1 MNRRSVLI
9 FGLPVVLV
17 PALLYGILGRERT
30 LHALTRVATE
40 QAVVP
45 VQVISPRG
53 GPATRPLV
61 LPGTVRAWYEAPIFA
76 QVAGYV
82 SSWSEDYGAI
92 VKAGQLLATID
103 TPGLDAQYAAAKAS
117 LNVAQ
122 ANYRLA
128 MSTASRWQALAGTP
142 AVSQQEVDV
151 QTAGAAAR
159 KAEMEA
165 AAQDVARYAALEA
178 FKRVVAPFDGVVT
191 ARLTDVGSYVNA
203 AGGDASVRGNS
214 TELFSVADVHEMRV
228 FVSVPQ
234 DYASLLGPNITA
246 TLHQPSQ
253 PGKSIE
259 AKFLTTA
266 RAFNA
271 NTRTAVTELTVD
283 NPNHTLWPGTFVEV
297 EFQVPTDPTVLT
309 MPESALIFRE
319 DGAQVAIVDSQ
330 NRIHLRNVTL
340 GQNLG
345 QTVQVT
351 SGLSP
356 GDKLVNNP
364 PAGLLDGQ
372 PVKAVTPANGY
383 ATAPPK
389 ASPETPPE
397 TSPEPPPETP
407 SLAAA
412 AGGDE

>member
-1 MNRRSVLI
+1 MKRRTLLI
-9 FGLPVVLV
+9 FGLPAVLV
-17 PALLYGILGRERT
+17 AALLVYGLVGRERA
-30 LHALTRVATE
+30 LGALTRVSNE
-40 QAVVP
+40 QANVP
-45 VQVISPRG
+45 VQVISPQK

-82 SSWSEDYGAI
+82 HSWNEDYGAD

-103 TPGLDAQYAAAKAS
+103 TPSLDAQYAAAKAS

-128 MSTASRWQALAGTP
+128 VSTAARWQALAGTP
-142 AVSQQEVDV
+142 AVSKQEVDV
-151 QTAGAAAR
+151 QSAGAAAR

-203 AGGDASVRGNS
+203 AGGDVSVRGSS

-246 TLHQPSQ
+246 TLHLPSQ

-266 RAFNA
+266 RAFNPS
-271 NTRTAVTELTVD
+271 TRTAETELTVD
-283 NPNHTLWPGTFVEV
+283 NSDHALWPGTYVDV
-297 EFQVPTDPTVLT
+297 QFQVPADPSVLT
-309 MPESALIFRE
+309 MPEAALIFRAA
-319 DGAQVAIVDSQ
+319 GAQVAIVDAQ
-330 NRIHLRNVTL
+330 NHVHLRNVTL

-364 PAGLLDGQ
+364 PAGLLEGQ
-372 PVKAVTPANGY
+372 SVQPVTPATGY
-383 ATAPPK
+383 ATAPQKTQGQQTQPTVDAANGQAK
-389 ASPETPPE
+389 ATTP
-397 TSPEPPPETP
+397 
-407 SLAAA
+407 
-412 AGGDE
+412 

>member
-1 MNRRSVLI
+1 MKRRTLLI
-9 FGLPVVLV
+9 FGLPIALAAAVL
-17 PALLYGILGRERT
+17 AYGIVGRERA
-30 LHALTRVATE
+30 LAALTRVANG
-40 QAVVP
+40 QAIVP
-45 VQVISPRG
+45 VQVISPQR

-82 SSWSEDYGAI
+82 HGWNEDYGAA

-103 TPGLDAQYAAAKAS
+103 TPGLDAQYAAAKAN

-128 MSTASRWQALAGTP
+128 VSTAARWQALAGTP
-142 AVSQQEVDV
+142 AVSKQEVDV
-151 QTAGAAAR
+151 QAAGAQAR

-203 AGGDASVRGNS
+203 AGGDVSVRGTS
-214 TELFSVADVHEMRV
+214 TELFTVADVHEMRV

-234 DYASLLGPNITA
+234 DYANLLDSHTTA
-246 TLHQPSQ
+246 KLHQPSQ
-253 PGKSIE
+253 PGKTIE

-266 RAFNA
+266 RAFNPQ
-271 NTRTAVTELTVD
+271 TRTAVTELTVD
-283 NPNHTLWPGTFVEV
+283 NSNHTLWPGTYVDV
-297 EFQVPTDPTVLT
+297 EFQVPTDPSVLT
-309 MPESALIFRE
+309 MPEAALIFRA
-319 DGAQVAIVDSQ
+319 DGAQVAIVDTQ
-330 NRIHLRNVTL
+330 NHIHLRNVTL
-340 GQNLG
+340 GANLG

-356 GDKLVNNP
+356 GDRLVNNP
-364 PAGLLDGQ
+364 PAGLLEGQ
-372 PVKAVTPANGY
+372 SVQAVTPATGY
-383 ATAPPK
+383 AMATQKTGAQ
-389 ASPETPPE
+389 
-397 TSPEPPPETP
+397 PEPPPAASATNGQAKATTP
-407 SLAAA
+407 
-412 AGGDE
+412 

>member
-1 MNRRSVLI
+1 MKRRTLLM

-17 PALLYGILGRERT
+17 AALLLHGIVARERA
-30 LHALTRVATE
+30 LASLTRVSTE
-40 QAVVP
+40 QAIIP
-45 VQVISPRG
+45 VQIISPQRG
-53 GPATRPLV
+53 PSTRPLV

-82 SSWSEDYGAI
+82 QSWSADFGAT

-103 TPGLDAQYAAAKAS
+103 APSLDAQYASAQAN
-117 LNVAQ
+117 LRVAQ

-128 MSTASRWQALAGTP
+128 VSTASRWQALAGTP
-142 AVSQQEVDV
+142 AVSKQEVEV
-151 QTAGAAAR
+151 QTAGAEAR

-165 AAQDVARYAALEA
+165 SAQDVARYAALEA

-203 AGGDASVRGNS
+203 AGGDVSVRGNS
-214 TELFSVADVHEMRV
+214 TELFTVADVHEMRV

-234 DYASLLGPNITA
+234 DYASLLGPGITA

-266 RAFNA
+266 RAFNT

-283 NPNHTLWPGTFVEV
+283 NSDHTLWPGTYVDV
-297 EFQVPTDPTVLT
+297 VFQVPTDPTVLT
-309 MPESALIFRE
+309 MPEAALIFRA
-319 DGAQVAIVDSQ
+319 DGAQVAIVDAQ
-330 NRIHLRNVTL
+330 NRVHLRNVTL

-364 PAGLLDGQ
+364 PAGLLEGQ
-372 PVKAVTPANGY
+372 AVQAVTPVKGY
-383 ATAPPK
+383 AAAIPK
-389 ASPETPPE
+389 AQPGQ
-397 TSPEPPPETP
+397 P

-412 AGGDE
+412 AGGDERASSP

>member
-1 MNRRSVLI
+1 MKRRTLLI
-9 FGLPVVLV
+9 FGLPAVLV
-17 PALLYGILGRERT
+17 AALLVYGLVGRERT
-30 LHALTRVATE
+30 LGALTRVSNE

-45 VQVISPRG
+45 VQVISPLQ
-53 GPATRPLV
+53 GPSTRPLV

-82 SSWSEDYGAI
+82 QSWDQDYGAS

-103 TPGLDAQYAAAKAS
+103 APGLDAQYAAAKANLS
-117 LNVAQ
+117 VAQ

-128 MSTASRWQALAGTP
+128 VSTAARWQALAGTP
-142 AVSQQEVDV
+142 AVSKQEVDV
-151 QTAGAAAR
+151 QAAGAEAR
-159 KAEMEA
+159 KAQMEA
-165 AAQDVARYAALEA
+165 AAQDVARYAALEG
-178 FKRVVAPFDGVVT
+178 FKHVVAPFDGVVT

-203 AGGDASVRGNS
+203 AGGDLSVRGSS
-214 TELFSVADVHEMRV
+214 TELFSVADVHQMRV

-246 TLHQPSQ
+246 TLHEPSQ
-253 PGKSIE
+253 PGKTIP

-271 NTRTAVTELTVD
+271 NTRTAETELTVD
-283 NPNHTLWPGTFVEV
+283 NSNHSLWPGTFVDV
-297 EFQVPTDPTVLT
+297 VFQVPTDPAVLT
-309 MPESALIFRE
+309 MPEAALIFRAE
-319 DGAQVAIVDSQ
+319 GAQVAIVDAQ
-330 NRIHLRNVTL
+330 NRVHLRNVTL

-372 PVKAVTPANGY
+372 SVQPVTPVTGY
-383 ATAPPK
+383 AMTTQK
-389 ASPETPPE
+389 AKATKP
-397 TSPEPPPETP
+397 
-407 SLAAA
+407 
-412 AGGDE
+412 

>member
-1 MNRRSVLI
+1 MKRRTLLM
-9 FGLPVVLV
+9 FGLAAALV
-17 PALLYGILGRERT
+17 AALLLHGIVARER
-30 LHALTRVATE
+30 ALTNLSRVSKE
-40 QAVVP
+40 QANVP
-45 VQVISPRG
+45 VQIISPQRG
-53 GPATRPLV
+53 PSTRPLV

-82 SSWSEDYGAI
+82 QSWNADYGAT

-103 TPGLDAQYAAAKAS
+103 APSLDAQYAAAKAH
-117 LNVAQ
+117 LKVAQ

-128 MSTASRWQALAGTP
+128 VSTASRWQALAGTP
-142 AVSQQEVDV
+142 AVSKQEVEV

-159 KAEMEA
+159 KAEMEVS
-165 AAQDVARYAALEA
+165 AQDVARYAALEA

-203 AGGDASVRGNS
+203 AGGDVSTRGNS
-214 TELFSVADVHEMRV
+214 TELFTVADVHEMRV

-234 DYASLLGPNITA
+234 DYANLLGPQITA

-266 RAFNA
+266 RAFNT

-283 NPNHTLWPGTFVEV
+283 NSNHTLWPGTYVDV
-297 EFQVPTDPTVLT
+297 VFQVPTDPAVLT
-309 MPESALIFRE
+309 MPEAALIFRAN
-319 DGAQVAIVDSQ
+319 GTQVAIVDAH
-330 NRIHLRNVTL
+330 NRVHLRNVTL

-356 GDKLVNNP
+356 GDKFVNNP
-364 PAGLLDGQ
+364 PAGLLEGQ
-372 PVKAVTPANGY
+372 SVQPVTPATGY
-383 ATAPPK
+383 AALPP
-389 ASPETPPE
+389 ARV
-397 TSPEPPPETP
+397 
-407 SLAAA
+407 
-412 AGGDE
+412 AGGDGQASAP

>member
-1 MNRRSVLI
+1 MKRRALLS
-9 FGLPVVLV
+9 FGLPAVLAAALVV
-17 PALLYGILGRERT
+17 YGVVGRERS
-30 LHALTRVATE
+30 LASLTRVANE
-40 QAVVP
+40 QANVP
-45 VQVISPRG
+45 VQVISPQRG
-53 GPATRPLV
+53 PSTRPLV

-82 SSWSEDYGAI
+82 QSWNEDYGAS

-103 TPGLDAQYAAAKAS
+103 APSLDAQYAAAKAN

-128 MSTASRWQALAGTP
+128 VSTAARWQALAGTP
-142 AVSQQEVDV
+142 AVSKQEVDV
-151 QTAGAAAR
+151 QAAGAAAR

-165 AAQDVARYAALEA
+165 SAQDVARYAALEA

-203 AGGDASVRGNS
+203 AGGDVSVRGNS
-214 TELFSVADVHEMRV
+214 AELFTVSDVHEMRV

-234 DYASLLGPNITA
+234 DYANLLGPHTTA

-266 RAFNA
+266 RAFNPS
-271 NTRTAVTELTVD
+271 TRTAETELTVD
-283 NPNHTLWPGTFVEV
+283 NSNHALWPGTYVDV
-297 EFQVPTDPTVLT
+297 EFHVPSDQTVLT
-309 MPESALIFRE
+309 MPEAALIFRA
-319 DGAQVAIVDSQ
+319 DGAQVAIVDAQ
-330 NRIHLRNVTL
+330 NRVHLRNVTL

-351 SGLSP
+351 SGLSL

-364 PAGLLDGQ
+364 PAGLLEGQ
-372 PVKAVTPANGY
+372 SVQSVTPATGY
-383 ATAPPK
+383 AMAPQK
-389 ASPETPPE
+389 APQPTHS
-397 TSPEPPPETP
+397 
-407 SLAAA
+407 
-412 AGGDE
+412 AGSANGDGQATKP

>member
-1 MNRRSVLI
+1 MKRRKLLMI
-9 FGLPVVLV
+9 GLPAVLV
-17 PALLYGILGRERT
+17 VALLAYGLIKRER
-30 LHALTRVATE
+30 ALTALTHVADD

-45 VQVISPRG
+45 VQVISPQK
-53 GPATRPLV
+53 GPSTRPLI
-61 LPGTVRAWYEAPIFA
+61 LPGTVRAWSEAPIFA

-82 SSWSEDYGAI
+82 QSWNEDYGAI

-103 TPGLDAQYAAAKAS
+103 APSLDAQYAAAKAN
-117 LNVAQ
+117 LTVAQ

-128 MSTASRWQALAGTP
+128 ASTAARWQALAGTP
-142 AVSQQEVDV
+142 AVSKQEVEV

-191 ARLTDVGSYVNA
+191 SRLTDVGNYVNA
-203 AGGDASVRGNS
+203 AGGDVSARGS
-214 TELFSVADVHEMRV
+214 ATELFTVADVHEMRV

-234 DYASLLGPNITA
+234 DYANLLSPNITA
-246 TLHQPSQ
+246 VLHQPSQ

-266 RAFNA
+266 KAFNA

-283 NPNHTLWPGTFVEV
+283 NADHALWPGTYVDV
-297 EFQVPTDPTVLT
+297 EFHVPTDPNVLT
-309 MPESALIFRE
+309 MPEAALIFRE
-319 DGAQVAIVDSQ
+319 DGAQVATVDAQ
-330 NRIHLRNVTL
+330 NHVHLHNVTL

-345 QTVQVT
+345 KTVQVT
-351 SGLSP
+351 SGVSAN
-356 GDKLVNNP
+356 DKLVNNP

-372 PVKAVTPANGY
+372 SVQLVTPAAGY
-383 ATAPPK
+383 AQDQPQSAPPTS
-389 ASPETPPE
+389 ASNQQKGS
-397 TSPEPPPETP
+397 SP
-407 SLAAA
+407 
-412 AGGDE
+412 